1 MAMTADE
8 KRWQAEQDLRTLIEA
23 GKVLAD
29 PKRQKAAMREKR
41 KQQKALSELD
51 NNNNKNGKQANGT

>member
-1 MAMTADE
+1 MTADE

-41 KQQKALSELD
+41 KQQRALSELD
-51 NNNNKNGKQANGT
+51 NNNNENGKQANGT